1 MLAKSQQFFKQID
14 LFGQSISLN
23 LNGED
28 QYKTGGGG
36 ILSCLIVAIVAIFF
50 QSNIID
56 FLGKTNIT
64 AETQTVFEENP
75 DRIKFTSDNF
85 MFAISIEQKAA
96 FNTNPF
102 FNISIKART
111 YVRLSNGTTIKYENL
126 TNLIPCTLDRFQKIF
141 DKYDLNFTDQY
152 NQLGL
157 STWLC
162 PDLNYSLT
170 VGGRYSSEYL
180 DFAKIEITDCKN
192 DTSKN
197 EYLTW
202 HPECAPKDVME
213 KWLSSEGSYRIRI
226 YMTNTIVNP
235 SKPTEY
241 IQGYLD
247 DEVYFQ
253 FVPFKLSRQSDI
265 FFKKYQINTDQ
276 SLVPVFDDEQLENVF
291 MKEPADFRDITTLGS
306 PTDKQ
311 YIALYFR
318 RSPYTKYIT
327 RKFQKVDDLLS
338 YLGGFVNIVVVFL
351 GFFVAFYNKQQ
362 YLIELANKVY
372 DFNFD
377 TSKNSQKLR
386 NDDLVKKITQI
397 KKKTQTPKIIE
408 MQDSNLP
415 HKKSL
420 TQPLQDEEIRIQ
432 VLNEDTPHNTQN
444 QKQMIKNTSSEIKSE
459 FQKQQEEIVSKLGFK
474 SRKEY
479 LTNQISQVLTRARH
493 IQFTFKFLC
502 HQMTGGRCFKDR
514 TSILLMKAV
523 DRINSDID
531 IYVILEKV
539 KEINLLKELMLDKN
553 QQILFNF
560 APKQVIS
567 LLEEKKLP
575 SRVEVYT
582 QKLTENSN
590 SSMSVGQI
598 AQLAMKKHSD
608 DKKAAIPASIKAYQK
623 LYKAYD
629 KINDPQKELGRV
641 NELLIDKL
649 GKEVRDIF
657 EVSQFIDFDL
667 VEQKLSHRIKYIL
680 RKKVKQMR
688 QSKSRSQIKKD
699 FEDDS
704 SENFGLFS
712 QERNNKPDNSGILQ
726 REILFPHRNF

>member
-1 MLAKSQQFFKQID
+1 MLAKSQLFFKQID

-28 QYKTGGGG
+28 LYKTGGGG
-36 ILSCLIVAIVAIFF
+36 FLSCMIVAIVAIFF
-50 QSNIID
+50 QSNIVD
-56 FLGKTNIT
+56 FLGKTNIS
-64 AETQTVFEENP
+64 ADTQIVFEENP

-85 MFAISIEQKAA
+85 MFAVAIEQNTA

-162 PDLNYSLT
+162 PDLNYSIT

-197 EYLTW
+197 AYLTW
-202 HPECAPKDVME
+202 HPTCASKDVME

-226 YMTNTIVNP
+226 YMTNTVVNP
-235 SKPTEY
+235 SKPTNY

-265 FFKKYQINTDQ
+265 FFKKYQINTDE
-276 SLVPVFDDEQLENVF
+276 SLVPVFDDEQIENVF
-291 MKEPADFRDITTLGS
+291 TKEPADFRDITTLGS

-327 RKFQKVDDLLS
+327 RSFQKVDDLLS

-372 DFNFD
+372 DFNFENI
-377 TSKNSQKLR
+377 KNSQRLR

-397 KKKTQTPKIIE
+397 KKKTQTFKAIE
-408 MQDSNLP
+408 MEDSNMP
-415 HKKSL
+415 NKKSL

-432 VLNEDTPHNTQN
+432 VFNEETPHNTTN
-444 QKQMIKNTSSEIKSE
+444 QKQLIKNTSSEIKSE

-474 SRKEY
+474 SRKDY
-479 LTNQISQVLTRARH
+479 LTSQISQVLTKAKP

-502 HQMTGGRCFKDR
+502 HQMTGGRCFKDN

-560 APKQVIS
+560 APKQVIT
-567 LLEEKKLP
+567 LQEEKKLP

-582 QKLTENSN
+582 QKLTENS
-590 SSMSVGQI
+590 SSSISVGQI
-598 AQLAMKKHSD
+598 AQLAMKKHTD
-608 DKKAAIPASIKAYQK
+608 AVKAAIPVSIKAYQK

-641 NELLIDKL
+641 NQILIEKL
-649 GKEVRDIF
+649 GKEIRDIF

-688 QSKSRSQIKKD
+688 QSKSQLKKD
-699 FEDDS
+699 SDDDS
-704 SENFGLFS
+704 SDNYGLFS
-712 QERNNKPDNSGILQ
+712 QERNKPDNSGILQ

>member
-1 MLAKSQQFFKQID
+1 MLTKSQQFFRQID

-28 QYKTGGGG
+28 LYKTGGGG
-36 ILSCLIVAIVAIFF
+36 FLSCMIVAIVAIFF

-56 FLGKTNIT
+56 FLGKTNIS
-64 AETQTVFEENP
+64 ADSQIVFEENP
-75 DRIKFTSDNF
+75 DRLKFTSDNF
-85 MFAISIEQKAA
+85 MFAVSIEQSTA

-197 EYLTW
+197 AYLTW
-202 HPECAPKDVME
+202 HPSCASKDVMD
-213 KWLSSEGSYRIRI
+213 KYLSSEGSYRIRI
-226 YMTNTIVNP
+226 YMTNTVVNP
-235 SKPTEY
+235 SKPTDY

-253 FVPFKLSRQSDI
+253 FVPTKLSRQSDI
-265 FFKKYQINTDQ
+265 FFKKYQIRTDQ
-276 SLVPVFDDEQLENVF
+276 SLVPVFDDEQIENVF
-291 MKEPADFRDITTLGS
+291 TKEPADFRDITTLGS

-327 RKFQKVDDLLS
+327 RQFQKVDDLLS

-351 GFFVAFYNKQQ
+351 GFFVGFYNKQQ

-377 TSKNSQKLR
+377 NSKNPQKLQ
-386 NDDLVKKITQI
+386 NDDLVKQITQI
-397 KKKTQTPKIIE
+397 KKKTQKFKALE
-408 MQDSNLP
+408 KVDSGLP

-420 TQPLQDEEIRIQ
+420 TQPLQDDEIKIQ
-432 VLNEDTPHNTQN
+432 VFNEESPHNSLN

-459 FQKQQEEIVSKLGFK
+459 FQKQQEEIISKLGFK

-479 LTNQISQVLTRARH
+479 LTSQISQVLTKARP

-502 HQMTGGRCFKDR
+502 HQMTGGRCFKDN

-523 DRINSDID
+523 DKINSDID

-560 APKQVIS
+560 APKQVIT
-567 LLEEKKLP
+567 LKDEKKLP

-590 SSMSVGQI
+590 QSMSVGNI
-598 AQLAMKKHSD
+598 AQLAMKKHTD
-608 DKKAAIPASIKAYQK
+608 AVKAAIPVSVKAYQK

-641 NELLIDKL
+641 NHILIEKL
-649 GKEVRDIF
+649 GKEIRDIF

-667 VEQKLSHRIKYIL
+667 VEQKLSHRVKYIL

-688 QSKSRSQIKKD
+688 QSKSKSAFKKD
-699 FEDDS
+699 FDEES
-704 SENFGLFS
+704 SDNVGLFS
-712 QERNNKPDNSGILQ
+712 QERNKPEDSEILQ
-726 REILFPHRNF
+726 REILFPHRNL

>member
-1 MLAKSQQFFKQID
+1 MLAKSQQFFRQID
-14 LFGQSISLN
+14 LFGQNISLN
-23 LNGED
+23 LNGDD

-36 ILSCLIVAIVAIFF
+36 FLSCLIVAIVAIFF

-56 FLGKTNIT
+56 FLGKTNIQ
-64 AETQTVFEENP
+64 ADTQTVFEENP

-85 MFAISIEQKAA
+85 MFAVSIEQSTA

-102 FNISIKART
+102 FNITIKART

-180 DFAKIEITDCKN
+180 DFAKIEISDCKN

-197 EYLTW
+197 ANLTW
-202 HPECAPKDVME
+202 HPTCASKEVMD

-226 YMTNTIVNP
+226 YMTNTVVNP
-235 SKPTEY
+235 SKPTDY

-276 SLVPVFDDEQLENVF
+276 SLVPVFDDEQVENVF

-306 PTDKQ
+306 ATDKQ

-327 RKFQKVDDLLS
+327 RQFQKVDDLLS

-377 TSKNSQKLR
+377 NTKNSQKIR

-397 KKKTQTPKIIE
+397 KKKTQTPKLLEI
-408 MQDSNLP
+408 QDSNLP
-415 HKKSL
+415 NKKSL
-420 TQPLQDEEIRIQ
+420 TQPLQDDEIRIQ
-432 VLNEDTPHNTQN
+432 VVNEETPHNTTN

-459 FQKQQEEIVSKLGFK
+459 FQRQQEEIVSKLGFK

-479 LTNQISQVLTRARH
+479 LTSQISQVLTRAQP

-502 HQMTGGRCFKDR
+502 HQITGGRCFKDK

-539 KEINLLKELMLDKN
+539 KEINLLKDLILDKN

-560 APKQVIS
+560 APKQIIT
-567 LLEEKKLP
+567 LNEQKKLP

-590 SSMSVGQI
+590 SSMSVGQV
-598 AQLAMKKHSD
+598 AQLAMKQYSEA
-608 DKKAAIPASIKAYQK
+608 KKANLPASIKAYQK

-629 KINDPQKELGRV
+629 KVNDPQKELGRM
-641 NELLIDKL
+641 NEILIEKL
-649 GKEVRDIF
+649 GKEIRDIF

-680 RKKVKQMR
+680 RRKVKQMR
-688 QSKSRSQIKKD
+688 QSKSRSQLKKE
-699 FEDDS
+699 FDDES

-712 QERNNKPDNSGILQ
+712 QERNNKADNSGILQ